1 MEQFP
6 EKHNEATC
14 GQISSVLENGIN
26 DEEYLLGDKIL
37 LRHGMVLDI
46 CYEHSR
52 KSCCFTKAYGRYVEG
67 TGSVFCSRSEEELGG
82 IYSACTEATE
92 KDRLEKM
99 RSLRLRFFTP
109 REVCRLMCFP
119 ESFTFP
125 DDTSNKQK
133 YMLLGNSVNIKI
145 VAELIKILNN

>member
-1 MEQFP
+1 MEEFP
-6 EKHNEATC
+6 EKHNFTVR
-14 GQISSVLENGIN
+14 QISSILENGIN

-37 LRHGMVLDI
+37 HRHGMVLDI
-46 CYEHSR
+46 CYEMSR

-67 TGSVFCSRSEEELGG
+67 TGSVFCGKSEEKLNE
-82 IYSACTEATE
+82 IYGACFGATE
-92 KDRLEKM
+92 EEHLEKM

-119 ESFTFP
+119 ETFTFP
-125 DDTSNKQK
+125 NDISNKQK
-133 YMLLGNSVNIKI
+133 YMLLGNSINIKI